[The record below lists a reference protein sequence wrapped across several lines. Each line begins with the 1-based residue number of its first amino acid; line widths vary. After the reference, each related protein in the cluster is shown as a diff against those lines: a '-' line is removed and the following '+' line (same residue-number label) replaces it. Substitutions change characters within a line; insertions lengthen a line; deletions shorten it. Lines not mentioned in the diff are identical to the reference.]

1 MTLPLLRTVLVASVL
16 VACGT
21 TTEQPAATPD
31 EGDGVKI
38 GGRTGPTV
46 GVEAEVGA
54 LNEAAVTSAFQNAS
68 TGMLGC
74 VKKASSRLPYLS
86 GVAGVYVRVDGSG
99 KVKYTFMKRSTL
111 GDHETE
117 RCMLDVIRKQSWP
130 APVGGKE
137 GFAETELTFDP
148 PDRVRMPVSW
158 SEGDAGKGVDDAK
171 KVLSGCKAKTS
182 SGRLTATVY
191 VETDGSVLASGVS
204 GEQEGTA
211 QAGECVAD
219 GLKSVKLGSP
229 GSFAAK
235 LTLTSD

>member
-1 MTLPLLRTVLVASVL
+1 MTLPLRITALCACVL

-21 TTEQPAATPD
+21 TSEQPTATPD
-31 EGDGVKI
+31 EGDGIKI
-38 GGRTGPTV
+38 GGHTRPNV
-46 GVEAEVGA
+46 AVDAEVGA
-54 LNEAAVTSAFQNAS
+54 LNEAAVTSAFQSAS
-68 TGMLGC
+68 NGMLNC
-74 VKKASSRLPYLS
+74 LKKASSRLPYIS
-86 GVAGVYVRVDGSG
+86 GVAGVYVRVDSSG

-111 GDHETE
+111 GDHATE
-117 RCMLDVIRKQSWP
+117 QCMLDVIRKQSWP

-137 GFAETELTFDP
+137 GFAENELTFDP

-171 KVLSGCKAKTS
+171 KVLSSCKVKTS
-182 SGRLTATVY
+182 SGKLTATLY
-191 VETDGSVLASGVS
+191 VETDGSVLAAGVS
-204 GEQEGTA
+204 GEQEGA
-211 QAGECVAD
+211 AEAGDCVAD

>member
-1 MTLPLLRTVLVASVL
+1 MNRSLLPIAFCASTW
-16 VACGT
+16 VACSAS
-21 TTEQPAATPD
+21 TETAVQQPDDGSTPTNT
-31 EGDGVKI
+31 
-38 GGRTGPTV
+38 GRTGPSV

-54 LNEAAVTSAFQNAS
+54 MNEAAVTSAFQKAS

-74 VKKASSRLPYLS
+74 LKKASSRLPYIS
-86 GVAGVYVRVDGSG
+86 GVAAVYVRVDSAGS
-99 KVKYTFMKRSTL
+99 VKYTFMKRSSL

-117 RCMLDVIRKQSWP
+117 QCMLDVIRKQSWP

-137 GFAETELTFDP
+137 GFAENELTFDP
-148 PDRVRMPVSW
+148 PDRVRMPVTW

-171 KVLSGCKAKTS
+171 KVLASCKSKTS
-182 SGRLTATVY
+182 SGKLTATLY

-204 GEQEGTA
+204 GEQAGTA
-211 QAGECVAD
+211 EAGRCVAD